1 MKRSILFAILSV
13 LLVSMSFSSCES
25 KSKQKEL
32 SVSGSAEVRKG
43 FDLLIDIEAFNA
55 GAGREESLAGR
66 AERILH
72 ESVLPIKLQEFVD
85 ESGLSSSAVSQF
97 LIKDK
102 VMIKNKV
109 AGSFDLSIFEG
120 VKLYAGSD
128 YKLIA
133 TITSLSSDE
142 LSLKIEMNNLLP
154 LLQSTGLPIRL
165 TTTTDKNIEG
175 VNMLAVVLHFTF
187 FIEVE

>member
-72 ESVLPIKLQEFVD
+72 
-85 ESGLSSSAVSQF
+85 
-97 LIKDK
+97 
-102 VMIKNKV
+102 
-109 AGSFDLSIFEG
+109 
-120 VKLYAGSD
+120 
-128 YKLIA
+128 
-133 TITSLSSDE
+133 
-142 LSLKIEMNNLLP
+142 
-154 LLQSTGLPIRL
+154 
-165 TTTTDKNIEG
+165 
-175 VNMLAVVLHFTF
+175 
-187 FIEVE
+187 

>member
-1 MKRSILFAILSV
+1 
-13 LLVSMSFSSCES
+13 
-25 KSKQKEL
+25 
-32 SVSGSAEVRKG
+32 
-43 FDLLIDIEAFNA
+43 
-55 GAGREESLAGR
+55 
-66 AERILH
+66 
-72 ESVLPIKLQEFVD
+72 
-85 ESGLSSSAVSQF
+85 
-97 LIKDK
+97 
-102 VMIKNKV
+102 MIKNKV

-133 TITSLSSDE
+133 TITPLSSDE
-142 LSLKIEMNNLLP
+142 LSLKIETNNLLP
-154 LLQSTGLPIRL
+154 LLQSIGLPIRL